1 MAEMM
6 RARPVERDDAFM
18 TLDNGGMGMPRQ
30 PARRGLLG
38 ILVVSLGVVTL
49 VSLATA
55 GERAKRRQA
64 NASAPP
70 PIESA
75 ILMEA
80 ATGAILF
87 EKDIHKQRAPASM
100 VKMMLT
106 LIIIEKVRAGELHL
120 SDPIT
125 ATAHASKMG
134 GSQVYLREGETF
146 TLEEMMK
153 AIAIA
158 SANDA
163 CVAVA
168 EHISGTVEGF
178 LDLMNER
185 AKTLSLNDT
194 HFATVHGL
202 PPSNGDPGDL
212 TSAHDMAVLAR
223 KLSKYPEILTWSA
236 LKEDSLRE
244 GKFILTNT
252 NKLVYHFPGVDGFKT
267 GFHAQAGFNVTATA
281 QRDGLRMIAVVM
293 GAPSSTTR
301 FDEAKRLL
309 AMGFNSYRRI
319 VLVRKDAPVGPE
331 IKVSGSMLR
340 QVRAVAQEDIV
351 VVVKKGIEKQLV
363 TDVQV
368 PKDLVAPAH
377 RGQVIGEVRIKHQE
391 QILTRTAA
399 VVPEEIPKV
408 GLIWRLFGR

>member
-1 MAEMM
+1 
-6 RARPVERDDAFM
+6 
-18 TLDNGGMGMPRQ
+18 MPRKA
-30 PARRGLLG
+30 ARRGLLG
-38 ILVVSLGVVTL
+38 VLVVALGGVAL

-55 GERAKRRQA
+55 GERAKRRQV
-64 NASAPP
+64 NSSAPP

-100 VKMMLT
+100 AKMMLM
-106 LIIIEKVRAGELHL
+106 LIVMEKLRAGESHL
-120 SDPIT
+120 SDTIT

-185 AKTLSLNDT
+185 AKALSMDDT
-194 HFATVHGL
+194 YFTTVHGL
-202 PPSNGDPGDL
+202 PPNNGHPGDL
-212 TSAHDMAVLAR
+212 TSTYDMAILAR
-223 KLSKYPEILTWSA
+223 ELAKYPEILTWSA
-236 LKEDSLRE
+236 IKEDNLRE

-252 NKLVYHFPGVDGFKT
+252 NKLVYQFPGVDGLKT

-309 AMGFNSYRRI
+309 AMGFNSYRRV
-319 VLVRKDAPVGPE
+319 VLLRKDASVGPE
-331 IKVSGSMLR
+331 IKVSGSTLR
-340 QVRAVAQEDIV
+340 RIRAVAQEDIA
-351 VVVKKGIEKQLV
+351 VVVKKGMEKQLV

-368 PKDLVAPAH
+368 PKELSAPAH
-377 RGQVIGEVRIKHQE
+377 RGQVIGEVRIKHQD

-408 GLIWRLFGR
+408 GLLWRLFGR

>member
-1 MAEMM
+1 
-6 RARPVERDDAFM
+6 
-18 TLDNGGMGMPRQ
+18 MPRKA
-30 PARRGLLG
+30 ARRGLLEVS
-38 ILVVSLGVVTL
+38 VVALGVVAL

-64 NASAPP
+64 IASMPP
-70 PIESA
+70 PIESS

-100 VKMMLT
+100 VKMMLM
-106 LIIIEKVRAGELHL
+106 LIAMEKLRADELHL
-120 SDPIT
+120 SDTIT
-125 ATAHASKMG
+125 ATAHASRMG

-146 TLEEMMK
+146 SLEEMLK

-178 LDLMNER
+178 LHLMNER
-185 AKTLSLNDT
+185 AKALSMDDT

-202 PPSNGDPGDL
+202 PPSNGDPSDL
-212 TSAHDMAVLAR
+212 TSAHDMAILAR
-223 KLSKYPEILTWSA
+223 ELSKYPEILTWSA
-236 LKEDSLRE
+236 IKEDSLRQ

-252 NKLVYHFPGVDGFKT
+252 NKLIYQFPGIDGLKT

-309 AMGFNSYRRI
+309 AMGFNSYRRV

-331 IKVSGSMLR
+331 IMVSGSTLR
-340 QVRAVAQEDIV
+340 RIRAVAQEDIAV
-351 VVVKKGIEKQLV
+351 VIKKSIEKQLV

-368 PKDLVAPAH
+368 PQDLSAPAH
-377 RGQVIGEVRIKHQE
+377 RGQVIGEVRIKHQD

>member
-1 MAEMM
+1 
-6 RARPVERDDAFM
+6 M
-18 TLDNGGMGMPRQ
+18 TLENGGMGMPRQ

-38 ILVVSLGVVTL
+38 IMVVSLGVVTL
-49 VSLATA
+49 VSFATA

-64 NASAPP
+64 NGAVPP

-75 ILMEA
+75 LLMEV

-100 VKMMLT
+100 VKMMLM
-106 LIIIEKVRAGELHL
+106 LIVMEKLHTGELHL
-120 SDPIT
+120 SDPIAT
-125 ATAHASKMG
+125 TAHASKMG
-134 GSQVYLREGETF
+134 GSQVYLREGEAF

-163 CVAVA
+163 CVAIA
-168 EHISGTVEGF
+168 EHISATVEGF
-178 LDLMNER
+178 LELMNER
-185 AKTLSLNDT
+185 AKTLSMDDT
-194 HFATVHGL
+194 HFETVHGL
-202 PPSNGDPGDL
+202 PPTNGNPGDL

-223 KLSKYPEILTWSA
+223 ELTKYPALLGWSA
-236 LKEDSLRE
+236 IKEDSLRG

-252 NKLVYHFPGVDGFKT
+252 NKLVYQFPGVDGLKT

-293 GAPSSTTR
+293 GAPNSTVR

-309 AMGFNSYRRI
+309 AMGFNSYRKV

-331 IKVSGSMLR
+331 IAVSGSTLR
-340 QVRAVAQEDIV
+340 KVRAVAQEDV
-351 VVVKKGIEKQLV
+351 AVVVKKGIEKQLV

-368 PKDLVAPAH
+368 PKDLSAPAH
-377 RGQVIGEVRIKHQE
+377 RGQVIGEVQVKQQD
-391 QILTRTAA
+391 QILAKAAA
-399 VVPEEIPKV
+399 VVPEEIPHV
-408 GLIWRLFGR
+408 HFIWRLFGR

>member
-1 MAEMM
+1 
-6 RARPVERDDAFM
+6 M
-18 TLDNGGMGMPRQ
+18 TLDKGGMGMPQ
-30 PARRGLLG
+30 KPVRRGSLWA
-38 ILVVSLGVVTL
+38 LVVSLCVVIL
-49 VSLATA
+49 VSLAGA
-55 GERAKRRQA
+55 GERGKRRQA
-64 NASAPP
+64 NASGPP
-70 PIESA
+70 PIESVL
-75 ILMEA
+75 LMEA

-87 EKDIHKQRAPASM
+87 EKDSHKQRAPASM
-100 VKMMLT
+100 VKMMLM
-106 LIIIEKVRAGELHL
+106 LIVMEKLRAGEVHL
-120 SDPIT
+120 SDTIT
-125 ATAHASKMG
+125 ASGHASKMG
-134 GSQVYLREGETF
+134 GSQVYLRAGEAF

-163 CVAVA
+163 CVAIA

-185 AKTLSLNDT
+185 AKELSMDET
-194 HFATVHGL
+194 HFGTVHGL

-212 TSAHDMAVLAR
+212 TSAHDLAVLAR
-223 KLSKYPEILTWSA
+223 ELTKYPEILAWSA
-236 LKEDSLRE
+236 IKEDNLRD

-252 NKLVYHFPGVDGFKT
+252 NKLVYNFPGVDGLKT

-293 GAPSSTTR
+293 GAPSSTAR

-309 AMGFNSYRRI
+309 AMGFNSYRKI

-331 IKVSGSMLR
+331 IQVSGSTVR
-340 QVRAVAQEDIV
+340 KVRAVAQDDIA
-351 VVVKKGIEKQLV
+351 VVVKKGVEKQLV

-368 PKDLVAPAH
+368 PKDLSAPAH
-377 RGQVIGEVRIKHQE
+377 RGQVIGEVRVKHQD
-391 QILTRTAA
+391 QILTTGVA

-408 GLIWRLFGR
+408 NLIWRLFGR

>member
-1 MAEMM
+1 
-6 RARPVERDDAFM
+6 M
-18 TLDNGGMGMPRQ
+18 TLDKGGMGMPRK
-30 PARRGLLG
+30 PVRRGLLWALA
-38 ILVVSLGVVTL
+38 ISLCMAVL
-49 VSLATA
+49 VSLASA
-55 GERAKRRQA
+55 GERARRRQA
-64 NASAPP
+64 NSSEPP
-70 PIESA
+70 PIESVL
-75 ILMEA
+75 LMEA
-80 ATGAILF
+80 ETGAILF

-100 VKMMLT
+100 VKMMLM
-106 LIIIEKVRAGELHL
+106 LIVMQKLHAGELHL
-120 SDPIT
+120 GDTVT

-134 GSQVYLREGETF
+134 GSQVYLREGESF
-146 TLEEMMK
+146 TLQELMK
-153 AIAIA
+153 SISIA

-178 LDLMNER
+178 LELMNER
-185 AKTLSLNDT
+185 AKALSMNDT

-212 TSAHDMAVLAR
+212 TSAHDMAILAR
-223 KLSKYPEILTWSA
+223 ELTKYPEILTWGA
-236 LKEDSLRE
+236 IKEDSLRD

-252 NKLVYHFPGVDGFKT
+252 NKLVYHFPGVDGLKT

-293 GAPSSTTR
+293 GAPTSTVL

-309 AMGFNSYRRI
+309 AMGFSSYRKV

-331 IKVSGSMLR
+331 IKVSGSTVR
-340 QVRAVAQEDIV
+340 QVRAVAQEDV
-351 VVVKKGIEKQLV
+351 AVVVKKSIEKQLV

-368 PKDLVAPAH
+368 PKDLSAPAH
-377 RGQVIGEVRIKHQE
+377 RGQVIGEVRIKHQD
-391 QILTRTAA
+391 QILTKTAA

-408 GLIWRLFGR
+408 NLIWRLFGR

>member
-1 MAEMM
+1 
-6 RARPVERDDAFM
+6 
-18 TLDNGGMGMPRQ
+18 MPRKA
-30 PARRGLLG
+30 ARRGLLEVS
-38 ILVVSLGVVTL
+38 VVALGVVAL

-64 NASAPP
+64 IASMPP
-70 PIESA
+70 PIESS

-100 VKMMLT
+100 VKMMLM
-106 LIIIEKVRAGELHL
+106 LIVMEKLRADELHL
-120 SDPIT
+120 SDTIT
-125 ATAHASKMG
+125 ATAHASRMG

-146 TLEEMMK
+146 TLEEMLK

-185 AKTLSLNDT
+185 AKALSMDDT

-202 PPSNGDPGDL
+202 PPSNGDPSDL
-212 TSAHDMAVLAR
+212 TSAHDMAILAR
-223 KLSKYPEILTWSA
+223 ELSKYPEILTWSA
-236 LKEDSLRE
+236 MKEDSLRQ

-252 NKLVYHFPGVDGFKT
+252 NKLIYQFPGIDGLKT

-309 AMGFNSYRRI
+309 AMGFNSYRRV

-331 IKVSGSMLR
+331 IMVSGSTLR
-340 QVRAVAQEDIV
+340 RIRAVAQEDIAV
-351 VVVKKGIEKQLV
+351 VIKKSIEKQLV

-368 PKDLVAPAH
+368 PQDLSAPAH
-377 RGQVIGEVRIKHQE
+377 RGQVIGEVRIKHQD

>member
-1 MAEMM
+1 
-6 RARPVERDDAFM
+6 M
-18 TLDNGGMGMPRQ
+18 TLDQGGMCMPRKA
-30 PARRGLLG
+30 ARRGLLEVS
-38 ILVVSLGVVTL
+38 VVALGVVAL

-64 NASAPP
+64 IASMPP
-70 PIESA
+70 PIESS

-100 VKMMLT
+100 VKMMLM
-106 LIIIEKVRAGELHL
+106 LIVMEKLRADELHL
-120 SDPIT
+120 SDTIT
-125 ATAHASKMG
+125 ATAHASRMG

-146 TLEEMMK
+146 TLEEMLK

-158 SANDA
+158 SANDT

-185 AKTLSLNDT
+185 AKALSMDDT

-202 PPSNGDPGDL
+202 PPSNGDPSDL
-212 TSAHDMAVLAR
+212 TSAHDMAILAR
-223 KLSKYPEILTWSA
+223 ELSKYPEILTWSA
-236 LKEDSLRE
+236 MKEDSLRQ

-252 NKLVYHFPGVDGFKT
+252 NKLIYQFPGIDGLKT

-309 AMGFNSYRRI
+309 AMGFNSYRRV
-319 VLVRKDAPVGPE
+319 VLVQKDAPVGPE
-331 IKVSGSMLR
+331 IMVSGSTLR
-340 QVRAVAQEDIV
+340 RIRAVAQEDITV
-351 VVVKKGIEKQLV
+351 VIKKSIEKQLV

-368 PKDLVAPAH
+368 PQDLSAPAH
-377 RGQVIGEVRIKHQE
+377 RGQVIGEVRIKHQD

>member
-1 MAEMM
+1 
-6 RARPVERDDAFM
+6 M

-38 ILVVSLGVVTL
+38 IVVVSLGVVTL

-55 GERAKRRQA
+55 GERSKRRQA
-64 NASAPP
+64 NGAVPP

-75 ILMEA
+75 LLMEV

-87 EKDIHKQRAPASM
+87 EKDIHKQRSPASM
-100 VKMMLT
+100 VKMMLM
-106 LIIIEKVRAGELHL
+106 LIVMEKLRAGELHL
-120 SDPIT
+120 SDTI
-125 ATAHASKMG
+125 ATSAHASKMG
-134 GSQVYLREGETF
+134 GSQVYLQEGEAF

-153 AIAIA
+153 AVTIA

-163 CVAVA
+163 CVAIA
-168 EHISGTVEGF
+168 EHISATVEGF

-185 AKTLSLNDT
+185 AKGLNMDDT
-194 HFATVHGL
+194 HFETVHGL
-202 PPSNGDPGDL
+202 PPTNGNASDL

-223 KLSKYPEILTWSA
+223 ELTKYPELLGWSA
-236 LKEDSLRE
+236 IKEDSLRG

-252 NKLVYHFPGVDGFKT
+252 NKLVYQFPGVDGFKT
-267 GFHAQAGFNVTATA
+267 GYHAQAGFNVTATA

-293 GAPSSTTR
+293 GAPNSTVR

-309 AMGFNSYRRI
+309 AMGFNSYRKV

-331 IKVSGSMLR
+331 ITVSGSTLR
-340 QVRAVAQEDIV
+340 KVRAVAQEDV
-351 VVVKKGIEKQLV
+351 AVVVKKGIEKQLV

-368 PKDLVAPAH
+368 PKDLSAPAH

-391 QILTRTAA
+391 QVLTRTAA

-408 GLIWRLFGR
+408 SLIWRLFGR

>member
-1 MAEMM
+1 
-6 RARPVERDDAFM
+6 M
-18 TLDNGGMGMPRQ
+18 TLDKGGMGMPRK
-30 PARRGLLG
+30 PVRRGLHWA
-38 ILVVSLGVVTL
+38 LVVSLCMAVL
-49 VSLATA
+49 VSLASA
-55 GERAKRRQA
+55 GERTRRRQA
-64 NASAPP
+64 NSSEPP
-70 PIESA
+70 PIESVL
-75 ILMEA
+75 LMEA
-80 ATGAILF
+80 QTGAVLF

-100 VKMMLT
+100 VKMMLM
-106 LIIIEKVRAGELHL
+106 LIVMEKLHTGGLHL
-120 SDPIT
+120 SDTIT
-125 ATAHASKMG
+125 TTVHASKMG

-146 TLEEMMK
+146 TLEEMMQ

-168 EHISGTVEGF
+168 EHVSGTVEGF

-185 AKTLSLNDT
+185 AKTLGMNDT

-202 PPSNGDPGDL
+202 PASNGDLGDL
-212 TSAHDMAVLAR
+212 TSAHDMAIVAR
-223 KLSKYPEILTWSA
+223 ELTKYSEILTWSA
-236 LKEDSLRE
+236 MKEGSLRD

-252 NKLVYHFPGVDGFKT
+252 NKLVYHFPGVDGLKT

-293 GAPSSTTR
+293 GAPSSTVR

-309 AMGFNSYRRI
+309 AMGFNSYKKV

-331 IKVSGSMLR
+331 IQVSGSTVR
-340 QVRAVAQEDIV
+340 KVRAVAQEDVAV
-351 VVVKKGIEKQLV
+351 VIKKGLEKQLV

-368 PKDLVAPAH
+368 PKDLSAPAH
-377 RGQVIGEVRIKHQE
+377 RGQVIGEVLVKHQD
-391 QILTRTAA
+391 QILVKSAA

-408 GLIWRLFGR
+408 SLIWRLFGR

>member
-1 MAEMM
+1 
-6 RARPVERDDAFM
+6 
-18 TLDNGGMGMPRQ
+18 
-30 PARRGLLG
+30 
-38 ILVVSLGVVTL
+38 
-49 VSLATA
+49 
-55 GERAKRRQA
+55 
-64 NASAPP
+64 
-70 PIESA
+70 
-75 ILMEA
+75 
-80 ATGAILF
+80 
-87 EKDIHKQRAPASM
+87 M
-100 VKMMLT
+100 VKMMLM
-106 LIIIEKVRAGELHL
+106 LIAMEKVRAGELHL
-120 SDPIT
+120 SDSLT
-125 ATAHASKMG
+125 TTSHASKMG
-134 GSQVYLREGETF
+134 GSQVYLREGEVF

-178 LDLMNER
+178 LVLMNER
-185 AKTLSLNDT
+185 AKALNMDDT
-194 HFATVHGL
+194 HIETVHGL
-202 PPSNGDPGDL
+202 PQTNGELGDL

-223 KLSKYPEILTWSA
+223 ELTKYPELLVWSA
-236 LKEDSLRE
+236 TKEDSLRG

-252 NKLVYHFPGVDGFKT
+252 NKLVYQFPGVDGLKT

-293 GAPSSTTR
+293 GAPNSTVR

-309 AMGFNSYRRI
+309 AMGFNSYRKV

-331 IKVSGSMLR
+331 IKVSGSTLR
-340 QVRAVAQEDIV
+340 KVRAVAQEDV
-351 VVVKKGIEKQLV
+351 AVVVKKGIEKQLV
-363 TDVQV
+363 TEVQV
-368 PKDLVAPAH
+368 PNDVSAPAH

-391 QILTRTAA
+391 QILARTAA

>member
-1 MAEMM
+1 
-6 RARPVERDDAFM
+6 
-18 TLDNGGMGMPRQ
+18 MPRQ
-30 PARRGLLG
+30 PAPRGLLG
-38 ILVVSLGVVTL
+38 IIVLCLGVVTF

-64 NASAPP
+64 NGAAPP

-75 ILMEA
+75 ILMEGT
-80 ATGAILF
+80 TGAILF

-100 VKMMLT
+100 VKMMLM
-106 LIIIEKVRAGELHL
+106 LIVMEKLRAGELHL
-120 SDPIT
+120 SDSIS

-134 GSQVYLREGETF
+134 GSQIYLREGEAF

-153 AIAIA
+153 AITIA

-178 LDLMNER
+178 LVLMNER
-185 AKTLSLNDT
+185 AKALSMDES
-194 HFATVHGL
+194 HFGTVHGL
-202 PPSNGDPGDL
+202 PPSNGDAGDV

-223 KLSKYPEILTWSA
+223 ELTNYPEILSWSA
-236 LKEDSLRE
+236 TKEDSLRG

-252 NKLVYHFPGVDGFKT
+252 NKLVYQFPGVDGLKT

-281 QRDGLRMIAVVM
+281 QRDGLRMITVVM
-293 GAPSSTTR
+293 GAPNSTVR

-309 AMGFNSYRRI
+309 AMGFSSYRK
-319 VLVRKDAPVGPE
+319 VVVVRKDAPIGPE
-331 IKVSGSMLR
+331 IKVSGSTLR
-340 QVRAVAQEDIV
+340 KVRAVAQDDVAV
-351 VVVKKGIEKQLV
+351 VIKKNIEKQLV
-363 TDVQV
+363 TDVEV
-368 PKDLVAPAH
+368 PKDLSAPAH

-391 QILTRTAA
+391 NILARTPA
-399 VVPEEIPKV
+399 VVPEEIPQV